1 MNGSRFYSDLTRFV
15 KSKDNNNANRVIM
28 TELGNLLIK
37 DKADFI
43 EVIRG
48 ANINVPD
55 NATDIQLIN
64 AFVDNAPSN
73 RKLLL
78 GASFLINHKNQT
90 VGFDGEEEISDAGV
104 KATYKVMHIYFDA
117 SNFEDKS
124 DDVNDDYY
132 NATGEDFSNVG
143 WSDAIKGIVDVGGG
157 VAGKVM
163 EGQRA
168 KKFGATDTLAKQ
180 TEARKQIV
188 QTVMAQRQ
196 AQADAKN
203 KEKEQKSKT
212 TRTLLY
218 IGGAVVLV
226 GIIAGVIYAVKKS
239 KGK

>member
-1 MNGSRFYSDLTRFV
+1 MNGSKFYSDLTRFV
-15 KSKDNNNANRVIM
+15 KAQDNNNANRVIM

-55 NATDIQLIN
+55 NATDIQLVN

-117 SNFEDKS
+117 SKFEDTS
-124 DDVNDDYY
+124 DNVNDDYY
-132 NATGEDFSNVG
+132 NATGEEHSNIG
-143 WSDAIKGIVDVGGG
+143 WSDAVKGIVDVGGG
-157 VAGKVM
+157 VANNVM
-163 EGQRA
+163 QGQRA
-168 KKFGATDTLAKQ
+168 KKYGATDTLAKQ
-180 TEARKQIV
+180 TEARKQMV

-203 KEKEQKSKT
+203 KEKEHKAKT
-212 TRTLLY
+212 TRTLL
-218 IGGAVVLV
+218 IVGGVVVLV
-226 GIIAGVIYAVKKS
+226 GIVAGVIYAVKKS

>member
-157 VAGKVM
+157 VAGKAM

-180 TEARKQIV
+180 TEARKQMV

>member
-1 MNGSRFYSDLTRFV
+1 MSGSKFYSDLVKFV
-15 KSKDNNNANRVIM
+15 KVKDNSNANRVIM
-28 TELGNLLIK
+28 TELANLLIK

-55 NATDIQLIN
+55 NATDIQLVN

-90 VGFDGEEEISDAGV
+90 VGFDGEEEISDSGV
-104 KATYKVMHIYFDA
+104 KATYKVMHTYFDA
-117 SNFEDKS
+117 MNHEDRS

-132 NATGEDFSNVG
+132 SATGEEYSEAGWLGSLINVG
-143 WSDAIKGIVDVGGG
+143 GNI
-157 VAGKVM
+157 AGKAM
-163 EGQRA
+163 DNQKS
-168 KKFGATDTLAKQ
+168 KKSGASETLAKQ
-180 TEARKQIV
+180 TEARKQMI

-196 AQADAKN
+196 AQADAKS
-203 KEKEQKSKT
+203 KEKEHKAKT
-212 TRTLLY
+212 TRTLL
-218 IGGAVVLV
+218 IVGGVVLAV
-226 GIIAGVIYAVKKS
+226 GILAGVIYAVKKS